1 MPAPHW
7 QWEGAL
13 WCPWHAGPGDVSGN
27 GPASLGGQSAH
38 TTFSHDLDDIPRRLG
53 HPFGEPPDLPARRTM
68 TPPTARRTLGI
79 EPFYVM
85 EIVKEAQRLSEA
97 GRSIVHLSIGEPDF
111 TAPPPV
117 QAAAR
122 QAIDAGLTQ
131 YTPALGTDALREA
144 IAADYARRFQLA
156 VDPQRVV
163 VTAGASG
170 ALLLALAALLERD
183 RTLLMPDPSY
193 PCNRHFAAV
202 LEGSAQLLPCGPG
215 TRFQP
220 TAAMV
225 DAAWGGQTAGVLLAS
240 PSNPTGTSIEL
251 PVLAEI
257 ADRVRARSGFLIVD
271 EIYQGLSYDH
281 APSTVLSLGEDVLA
295 LASFSKYFSMTG
307 WRLGW
312 LVAPRGLVPA
322 LEKLAQNLFICPSA
336 IAQHAALACFSTEA
350 LAIYE
355 ERREEFR
362 RRRDFLVPALRRLG
376 FDVPVVPDGAFYV
389 YAGVSRF
396 AADSWDFSFDLLR
409 ETGVCVVPGRDFGA
423 AETARYVRLSYAN
436 KQEKLEEAVD
446 RMQRH
451 LRRL

>member
-1 MPAPHW
+1 MLRA
-7 QWEGAL
+7 
-13 WCPWHAGPGDVSGN
+13 
-27 GPASLGGQSAH
+27 AS
-38 TTFSHDLDDIPRRLG
+38 
-53 HPFGEPPDLPARRTM
+53 RTK
-68 TPPTARRTLGI
+68 GI

-85 EIVKEAQRLSEA
+85 EIVKEGQRLAEA
-97 GRSIVHLSIGEPDF
+97 GRSIIHLSIGEPDF

-122 QAIDAGLTQ
+122 RVIESGLTQ

-156 VDPQRVV
+156 VDPERIV

-202 LEGSAQLLPCGPG
+202 LEARAQLLPCGPE

-220 TAAMV
+220 TAESI
-225 DAAWGGQTAGVLLAS
+225 DAAWNAQTAGVLLAS
-240 PSNPTGTSIEL
+240 PSNPTGTSIEP
-251 PVLAEI
+251 PVLAAI

-271 EIYQGLSYDH
+271 EIYQGLTYDH
-281 APSTVLSLGEDVLA
+281 PPSTAVSLGEDLLA

-312 LVAPRGLVPA
+312 LVAPRALVPA

-336 IAQHAALACFSTEA
+336 IAQHAALACFSAES
-350 LAIYE
+350 LSVYE
-355 ERREEFR
+355 SRRDEFR
-362 RRRDFLVPALRRLG
+362 RRRDFLVPALQRLG
-376 FDVPVVPDGAFYV
+376 FDVPVVPDGAFYI
-389 YAGVSRF
+389 YAGISRF
-396 AADSWDFSFDLLR
+396 ADDSWDLAFELLR
-409 ETGVCVVPGRDFGA
+409 QTGVCVVPGRDFGQA
-423 AETARYVRLSYAN
+423 QTASYLRFSYAN
-436 KQEKLEEAVD
+436 KQENLREAVNRLD
-446 RMQRH
+446 RYLSH
-451 LRRL
+451 RR